1 MGAQFGY
8 RKPSDLPAVIPVFPL
23 NGAVVFPRG
32 QLPLNIFE
40 PRYLNMVDDAL
51 AGTRLIGMV
60 QTAAGGDRA
69 APALCAVG
77 CVGRL
82 TSFSETDDGR
92 YLITLTGIARFR
104 LGRELQVKSPYRQV
118 EALWDD
124 FAGDLAGPDA
134 PVGFDRERL
143 SRVLRDYLGRR
154 GLSADWDSISSAD
167 PEPLVNGLAAMC
179 PFSTAERQGL
189 LEAESLEDR
198 ARMLT
203 TLLEIAAAG
212 DAGEDGDAPLQ

>member
-1 MGAQFGY
+1 
-8 RKPSDLPAVIPVFPL
+8 
-23 NGAVVFPRG
+23 
-32 QLPLNIFE
+32 
-40 PRYLNMVDDAL
+40 
-51 AGTRLIGMV
+51 
-60 QTAAGGDRA
+60 
-69 APALCAVG
+69 
-77 CVGRL
+77 VGRL